1 MRPRHPKKEGE
12 QALREI
18 EAAGLGSHP
27 KKAPFSTREGS
38 LLPKGL
44 PEMKVRV
51 GVAFDVLA
59 DGGTPDQDQ
68 LAAHLGDLL
77 DALMGMGGVVDPDVS
92 ATLSEGH
99 VEISLTLEAEDELS
113 AAEEGTTA
121 VRAAVNAAGGY
132 QSWGVVDDNMH
143 VSINRLDE
151 LSPA

>member
-1 MRPRHPKKEGE
+1 
-12 QALREI
+12 
-18 EAAGLGSHP
+18 
-27 KKAPFSTREGS
+27 
-38 LLPKGL
+38 
-44 PEMKVRV
+44 MKVRV

-59 DGGTPDQDQ
+59 DGATPDEDQ
-68 LAAHLGDLL
+68 LAAHLGDVL
-77 DALMGMGGVVDPDVS
+77 DALMDMEGVVDPDVS

-113 AAEEGTTA
+113 AAEEGTAA

-143 VSINRLDE
+143 VSIDKLDE